1 MSHSKSKALHTFPAR
16 IEEYFPETQ
25 TATVKICAEDVYNDI
40 EGLDQV
46 SDWVLIPDVPVLTMS
61 GGDFALTFPI
71 VKGESCMITFSQIGY
86 DHWFVE
92 DRDTG
97 GLLFGIPQ
105 PHLSRSFCLED
116 GFCFV
121 GFNTLPRTFKQVSTT
136 DVVLRNRPLTST
148 ISIKPDGTIELKT
161 ISKVDVIAPNV
172 NVQSTAVDVQTAT
185 ANITATSAITAAAPS
200 VAVTGTS
207 AVAVTSTSNINL
219 TGAKIIATAP
229 LFGINGALQVTGN
242 SSSNTG
248 GVIS

>member
-1 MSHSKSKALHTFPAR
+1 MSNSKSKALHTFPAR

-25 TATVKICAEDVYNDI
+25 TATVNICAEDVYNDI
-40 EGLDQV
+40 EGLDQI

-172 NVQSTAVDVQTAT
+172 NVQAAVVDVQATTSTTVTTPVAAVNATQTAT
-185 ANITATSAITAAAPS
+185 VTAPNVAVNGTTAVALTAPQVQVNGYLKVTGAITAS
-200 VAVTGTS
+200 GSITEFV
-207 AVAVTSTSNINL
+207 
-219 TGAKIIATAP
+219 
-229 LFGINGALQVTGN
+229 
-242 SSSNTG
+242 
-248 GVIS
+248 